1 MPNNYTRNPLTGR
14 VIRIGRNTFNQLVMD
29 AYDFIGGRENPQN
42 AGNRLEQMAVERR
55 GYILEEFHR
64 ARLEQINLELCR
76 ECLMPENPN
85 ELQKDKEYRMTNQ
98 NDSIGRTHCS
108 TCGHIIAKTKK
119 GLSGVEFRRIVRE
132 ITQKEDLNNS
142 KDRLIKIIRHAS
154 LNVDFTNAFT
164 EVLDNKIRGNENI
177 ENIQNWLIDQIS
189 ITGKDSGERFLYQYL
204 YDVYS
209 EGIDGSFSD
218 FYEGYAFHC
227 ADSPMTKN
235 MVSRALGAI
244 GLKPKMMKIDFEGRR
259 KSAIVIKA
267 SADELYEAL
276 RRSGY

>member
-1 MPNNYTRNPLTGR
+1 
-14 VIRIGRNTFNQLVMD
+14 
-29 AYDFIGGRENPQN
+29 
-42 AGNRLEQMAVERR
+42 
-55 GYILEEFHR
+55 
-64 ARLEQINLELCR
+64 
-76 ECLMPENPN
+76 
-85 ELQKDKEYRMTNQ
+85 MTNQ
-98 NDSIGRTHCS
+98 NDTIGRTHCS

-132 ITQKEDLNNS
+132 ITQKEDLINS

-244 GLKPKMMKIDFEGRR
+244 GLKPKMMKIDFEGHR